1 MEEHRETWQGEKVG
15 AVGMEGLLTFEL
27 DPKTCIVAE
36 RKNFA
41 EGPEICGE
49 DLFQPG
55 VSCRMRFWY
64 LLAALV
70 AGSPND
76 SLQPHHTPMANLQE
90 QHNICLY
97 LATGLHVS
105 NPEACLFHLY

>member
-1 MEEHRETWQGEKVG
+1 MEESRETWRREKVG

-49 DLFQPG
+49 DLFQLE
-55 VSCRMRFWY
+55 VSCRMRFWH

-70 AGSPND
+70 AGLPNNRPY
-76 SLQPHHTPMANLQE
+76 SHITPNGNLTIIAQ
-90 QHNICLY
+90 
-97 LATGLHVS
+97 
-105 NPEACLFHLY
+105 